1 MIFTQ
6 GDTDRIAEFKAQI
19 EVITKEDGYRSPSVI
34 SELRNGIQSLNR
46 QKEEIE
52 YRIQRLKRTLAGESG
67 TITPEAQ
74 TEFEIRVS
82 EERSKIQNISQEIE
96 NVRTQITAAEAC
108 QKRIEDLQME
118 ALPYEAIQEIQRD
131 VIKKGDFGKFLRIDQ
146 VLQDRVPEITKDV
159 AGPFL
164 KLIVGTFG
172 EVLLGLDSEL
182 NKVAEVRAKG
192 FGRMF
197 KALKEEGFNDDQAMA
212 IILAGIKPTTM
223 VEQIASAKSG
233 VKK

>member
-1 MIFTQ
+1 
-6 GDTDRIAEFKAQI
+6 
-19 EVITKEDGYRSPSVI
+19 
-34 SELRNGIQSLNR
+34 
-46 QKEEIE
+46 
-52 YRIQRLKRTLAGESG
+52 
-67 TITPEAQ
+67 
-74 TEFEIRVS
+74 
-82 EERSKIQNISQEIE
+82 
-96 NVRTQITAAEAC
+96 
-108 QKRIEDLQME
+108 ME

-131 VIKKGDFGKFLRIDQ
+131 VIEKGDFGKFLRIAQ

-164 KLIVGTFG
+164 KLLVGTFA

-197 KALKEEGFNDDQAMA
+197 KALKEEGFSDDQAMA